1 MAYNAAKS
9 ISKLLVCWTEILVYE
24 QIGNPLLEF
33 NTDFNSRGEYFWS
46 HGLIS
51 DATYDLFNTVCNY
64 SQIRRQAQKGA
75 LTPDCSRVISQA
87 SNEIGRLI
95 DSYDVTLDVCL
106 STDLSQSKIL
116 DKTVRT
122 NITLSHIFDSFSTL
136 TVCYTFFDLSFKFS
150 ISSMILWK

>member
-1 MAYNAAKS
+1 M
-9 ISKLLVCWTEILVYE
+9 YE

-64 SQIRRQAQKGA
+64 SQIRRQSQKGA
-75 LTPDCSRVISQA
+75 LTPDCSRVITQA

-95 DSYDVTLDVCL
+95 DTYDVILDVCF
-106 STDLSQSKIL
+106 SSVSSQSEIL
-116 DKTVRT
+116 DKTVST
-122 NITLSHIFDSFSTL
+122 NITLSLVFCFLSQHLTLVPSFL
-136 TVCYTFFDLSFKFS
+136 TFASNFN
-150 ISSMILWK
+150 